1 MPPLVKKT
9 ARKHPWNASYASMYG
24 IKPIKEDNFTTSGGC
39 NFCTTFGREQSM
51 DAFTESSTDTKK
63 AKRSKKKSNHVYK
76 SFNTSN
82 IKKHLESE
90 HPANWTKY
98 KLMNQEQKNNFFQ
111 QTSMDKF
118 IVSNVKQD
126 GDIRIEKKVVEV
138 ILYDV
143 LCRGEKNQ
151 TDSICFSIDGESE
164 EGNYLMKMINP
175 QQFVQVIKSMARGLS
190 FRQIVGV
197 YQDMRDDHEC
207 AKYGNVTQQ
216 VVGEIARKVIAI
228 NLMAIMQLLEDCW
241 AFALAMDGS
250 THRET
255 GYLVIRLSIGVLVST
270 MNLHLLCI
278 PFDHSHSG
286 INMANMIKKVLVCLC
301 PDYMEKLIG
310 ITSDGASNQMGCNVG
325 ANTLLK
331 KEAEKSGK
339 VFVVWCAAHQFDLVV
354 QKTAKGIN
362 SFDGWYDTMSAFVGW
377 QRRQVLL
384 YQQVGKAKKACMT
397 RWIYGYKCTKWMI
410 VKDPHACDFFETD
423 PELIEEFR
431 RTGKKAVLQLLNGVH
446 AIVLEVNHNGASSI
460 PPTTPLDYI
469 KCSSHEFNESIKQFE
484 VRFTKA
490 YGPTGF
496 RALSDERNELCHR
509 YRNEVTF
516 KKELDRCNSYE
527 TFSDKWNSA
536 ANSFPFLLQ
545 FASGLNAIMGG
556 SHSVESDFSLLKFT
570 KNEQKSQMT
579 NIALDGQMQSKQFK
593 LL

>member
-51 DAFTESSTDTKK
+51 DAVTESSTDTKK

-216 VVGEIARKVIAI
+216 VVGE
-228 NLMAIMQLLEDCW
+228 M
-241 AFALAMDGS
+241 
-250 THRET
+250 
-255 GYLVIRLSIGVLVST
+255 LVK
-270 MNLHLLCI
+270 LH
-278 PFDHSHSG
+278 
-286 INMANMIKKVLVCLC
+286 
-301 PDYMEKLIG
+301 EKL
-310 ITSDGASNQMGCNVG
+310 
-325 ANTLLK
+325 
-331 KEAEKSGK
+331 
-339 VFVVWCAAHQFDLVV
+339 
-354 QKTAKGIN
+354 
-362 SFDGWYDTMSAFVGW
+362 
-377 QRRQVLL
+377 
-384 YQQVGKAKKACMT
+384 
-397 RWIYGYKCTKWMI
+397 
-410 VKDPHACDFFETD
+410 
-423 PELIEEFR
+423 
-431 RTGKKAVLQLLNGVH
+431 
-446 AIVLEVNHNGASSI
+446 
-460 PPTTPLDYI
+460 
-469 KCSSHEFNESIKQFE
+469 
-484 VRFTKA
+484 
-490 YGPTGF
+490 
-496 RALSDERNELCHR
+496 
-509 YRNEVTF
+509 
-516 KKELDRCNSYE
+516 
-527 TFSDKWNSA
+527 
-536 ANSFPFLLQ
+536 
-545 FASGLNAIMGG
+545 
-556 SHSVESDFSLLKFT
+556 
-570 KNEQKSQMT
+570 SQ
-579 NIALDGQMQSKQFK
+579 
-593 LL
+593 